1 MSQPNLP
8 NITPVVTLSR
18 DDTINLLL
26 SSIAME
32 ELGMAHI
39 LNAEGEKIQY
49 ALGTIPG
56 LTGPPSSLADILN
69 LNESVRDTLD
79 SLMKQELLLGSKL
92 DSISNIPTLA
102 GPTGAT
108 GPTGPAGG
116 PTGPTGAIGP
126 AGATG
131 PTGVTGAGLQGIIA
145 FNPLIAPTYTPGQ
158 VVLYNGSSYVVNT
171 ASPAGVPDTSAD
183 YTLLAAA
190 GPTGPTGPTGAT
202 GAGLTGL
209 TAFDPAAAPFY
220 TAGQVVLYE
229 GASYVVNINNPSGIP
244 GTSPDYT
251 LLAAAGPTGPTG
263 VTGAGLQGIVPFDP
277 LAAPSYTAGQTVTFN
292 GSSYVANVNSPAGT
306 PGASADYTLLA
317 AAGTAGAT
325 GGTGITGATGPTGIT
340 GVTGAT
346 GPTGTTGVTGATG
359 PTGITGATGA
369 TGPTGI
375 TGVTG
380 ATGPTGTTG
389 VTGATGP
396 TGITGATG
404 ATGPTGITGVTGAT
418 GPTGV
423 TGVTGATGPTGGT
436 GATGATGPTGVTGV
450 TGATGPTGGT
460 GATGVT
466 GPTGITGITGATG
479 PTGVTGVTGAT
490 GPTGITGVTG
500 ATGPT
505 GITGVTGATGPTG
518 ITGVTGATGPTGIT
532 GVTGAT
538 GPTGI
543 TGVTGATGPTGIT
556 GVTGVTGTSL
566 TATSGF
572 ASNTG
577 GGIVAVVV
585 GGTTISLPNDQNLS
599 ADITA
604 NAANTVFTVAPAGR
618 YYISYHINLTAGL
631 LVSSRVLING
641 TPFTSSIIA
650 PVASLANFNNSFI
663 VTLAADSTIQLQL
676 FGLLGAA
683 TLLGGSV
690 GAALN
695 IIRLS

>member
-26 SSIAME
+26 SAIAME

-92 DSISNIPTLA
+92 DSISNIPTLP

-126 AGATG
+126 AGATGPTG

-183 YTLLAAA
+183 YTLLADA

-292 GSSYVANVNSPAGT
+292 GSSYVANVNSPAGS

-325 GGTGITGATGPTGIT
+325 GGTGITGATGATGPNGITGATGITGPTGITGATGVTGPNGIT

-346 GPTGTTGVTGATG
+346 GPN
-359 PTGITGATGA
+359 GITGATGA

-375 TGVTG
+375 TGATG
-380 ATGPTGTTG
+380 ITGPTGIAG
-389 VTGATGP
+389 VTGDTGP

-404 ATGPTGITGVTGAT
+404 ATGPNGI
-418 GPTGV
+418 
-423 TGVTGATGPTGGT
+423 T
-436 GATGATGPTGVTGV
+436 GATGATGPTGS
-450 TGATGPTGGT
+450 TGATG
-460 GATGVT
+460 
-466 GPTGITGITGATG
+466 I
-479 PTGVTGVTGAT
+479 T

-500 ATGPT
+500 
-505 GITGVTGATGPTG
+505 I
-518 ITGVTGATGPTGIT
+518 
-532 GVTGAT
+532 
-538 GPTGI
+538 
-543 TGVTGATGPTGIT
+543 
-556 GVTGVTGTSL
+556 TGTSL

-618 YYISYHINLTAGL
+618 YYISYQINLTAGL

>member
-116 PTGPTGAIGP
+116 PAGPTGAIGP

-131 PTGVTGAGLQGIIA
+131 PTGPTGPTGVTGAGLQGIVA

-171 ASPAGVPDTSAD
+171 PSPAGIPDTSAD

-190 GPTGPTGPTGAT
+190 GSTGPIGPTGAT

-277 LAAPSYTAGQTVTFN
+277 LAAAAYTAGQPVTFN

-317 AAGTAGAT
+317 AAGITGAT
-325 GGTGITGATGPTGIT
+325 GGTGPTGI
-340 GVTGAT
+340 
-346 GPTGTTGVTGATG
+346 
-359 PTGITGATGA
+359 
-369 TGPTGI
+369 
-375 TGVTG
+375 
-380 ATGPTGTTG
+380 
-389 VTGATGP
+389 
-396 TGITGATG
+396 
-404 ATGPTGITGVTGAT
+404 
-418 GPTGV
+418 
-423 TGVTGATGPTGGT
+423 
-436 GATGATGPTGVTGV
+436 
-450 TGATGPTGGT
+450 
-460 GATGVT
+460 
-466 GPTGITGITGATG
+466 
-479 PTGVTGVTGAT
+479 
-490 GPTGITGVTG
+490 
-500 ATGPT
+500 
-505 GITGVTGATGPTG
+505 
-518 ITGVTGATGPTGIT
+518 
-532 GVTGAT
+532 
-538 GPTGI
+538 
-543 TGVTGATGPTGIT
+543 
-556 GVTGVTGTSL
+556 TGTSL
-566 TATSGF
+566 TATSGY

-577 GGIVAVVV
+577 GGVVAVIV
-585 GGTTISLPNDQNLS
+585 GGTTISLPNEQNLS
-599 ADITA
+599 ADITV

-631 LVSSRVLING
+631 LVSSRILING
-641 TPFTSSIIA
+641 TPPASSIIA

-663 VTLAADSTIQLQL
+663 VTLPAGSTIQLQL

>member
-108 GPTGPAGG
+108 GPTGAVGPAGA
-116 PTGPTGAIGP
+116 TGPTGAI
-126 AGATG
+126 G
-131 PTGVTGAGLQGIIA
+131 PTGVTGAGLQGIVA

-158 VVLYNGSSYVVNT
+158 VVLY
-171 ASPAGVPDTSAD
+171 
-183 YTLLAAA
+183 
-190 GPTGPTGPTGAT
+190 
-202 GAGLTGL
+202 
-209 TAFDPAAAPFY
+209 
-220 TAGQVVLYE
+220 
-229 GASYVVNINNPSGIP
+229 
-244 GTSPDYT
+244 
-251 LLAAAGPTGPTG
+251 
-263 VTGAGLQGIVPFDP
+263 
-277 LAAPSYTAGQTVTFN
+277 N

-317 AAGTAGAT
+317 AAGSTGAT
-325 GGTGITGATGPTGIT
+325 GGTGPTGSTGVTGDTGPTGIT
-340 GVTGAT
+340 GAA
-346 GPTGTTGVTGATG
+346 GATG
-359 PTGITGATGA
+359 PTGITGATGGYWDRLGSTGVTGD

-375 TGVTG
+375 TGAAG
-380 ATGPTGTTG
+380 ATGPTGSTG
-389 VTGATGP
+389 VTGDTGP

-404 ATGPTGITGVTGAT
+404 GTGPTGS
-418 GPTGV
+418 
-423 TGVTGATGPTGGT
+423 
-436 GATGATGPTGVTGV
+436 
-450 TGATGPTGGT
+450 
-460 GATGVT
+460 
-466 GPTGITGITGATG
+466 
-479 PTGVTGVTGAT
+479 
-490 GPTGITGVTG
+490 
-500 ATGPT
+500 
-505 GITGVTGATGPTG
+505 
-518 ITGVTGATGPTGIT
+518 
-532 GVTGAT
+532 
-538 GPTGI
+538 
-543 TGVTGATGPTGIT
+543 
-556 GVTGVTGTSL
+556 TGTSL
-566 TATSGF
+566 TATSGY

-577 GGIVAVVV
+577 GGVVAVIV
-585 GGTTISLPNDQNLS
+585 GGTTISLPNEQNLS

-604 NAANTVFTVAPAGR
+604 NAANTIFTVAPEGR

-631 LVSSRVLING
+631 LVSSRILING
-641 TPFTSSIIA
+641 TPPASSIIA

-663 VTLAADSTIQLQL
+663 VTLPAGSTIQLQL

>member
-116 PTGPTGAIGP
+116 PAGPTGAIGP
-126 AGATG
+126 AGAT
-131 PTGVTGAGLQGIIA
+131 
-145 FNPLIAPTYTPGQ
+145 
-158 VVLYNGSSYVVNT
+158 
-171 ASPAGVPDTSAD
+171 
-183 YTLLAAA
+183 
-190 GPTGPTGPTGAT
+190 
-202 GAGLTGL
+202 
-209 TAFDPAAAPFY
+209 
-220 TAGQVVLYE
+220 
-229 GASYVVNINNPSGIP
+229 
-244 GTSPDYT
+244 
-251 LLAAAGPTGPTG
+251 GPTGPTG
-263 VTGAGLQGIVPFDP
+263 VTGAGLQGIVAFNP
-277 LAAPSYTAGQTVTFN
+277 LSAPTYTTGQVVLYN
-292 GSSYVANVNSPAGT
+292 GSSYVANVNSPVGT

-317 AAGTAGAT
+317 AAGS
-325 GGTGITGATGPTGIT
+325 
-340 GVTGAT
+340 
-346 GPTGTTGVTGATG
+346 TGTTGGTG
-359 PTGITGATGA
+359 PTGITGATG
-369 TGPTGI
+369 G
-375 TGVTG
+375 
-380 ATGPTGTTG
+380 
-389 VTGATGP
+389 TGP

-404 ATGPTGITGVTGAT
+404 GTGPTGITGAT
-418 GPTGV
+418 GG
-423 TGVTGATGPTGGT
+423 
-436 GATGATGPTGVTGV
+436 
-450 TGATGPTGGT
+450 
-460 GATGVT
+460 T
-466 GPTGITGITGATG
+466 GPTGI
-479 PTGVTGVTGAT
+479 
-490 GPTGITGVTG
+490 
-500 ATGPT
+500 
-505 GITGVTGATGPTG
+505 
-518 ITGVTGATGPTGIT
+518 
-532 GVTGAT
+532 
-538 GPTGI
+538 
-543 TGVTGATGPTGIT
+543 
-556 GVTGVTGTSL
+556 TGTSL
-566 TATSGF
+566 TATSGY

-577 GGIVAVVV
+577 GGVVAVIA
-585 GGTTISLPNDQNLS
+585 GGTTIPLPNEQNLS

-604 NAANTVFTVAPAGR
+604 NAANTIFTVAPAGR

-631 LVSSRVLING
+631 LVSSRILING
-641 TPFTSSIIA
+641 TPPASSIIA

-663 VTLAADSTIQLQL
+663 VTLPAGSTIQLQL

-683 TLLGGSV
+683 TLLGGSA

>member
-116 PTGPTGAIGP
+116 PAGPTGAIGP

-131 PTGVTGAGLQGIIA
+131 PTGPTGPTGVTGAGLQGIVA

-171 ASPAGVPDTSAD
+171 PSPAGIPDTSAD

-190 GPTGPTGPTGAT
+190 GSTGPIGPTGAT

-209 TAFDPAAAPFY
+209 TDFDPAAAPFY

-277 LAAPSYTAGQTVTFN
+277 LAAAAYTAGQPVTFN

-317 AAGTAGAT
+317 AAG
-325 GGTGITGATGPTGIT
+325 I
-340 GVTGAT
+340 
-346 GPTGTTGVTGATG
+346 
-359 PTGITGATGA
+359 
-369 TGPTGI
+369 
-375 TGVTG
+375 
-380 ATGPTGTTG
+380 
-389 VTGATGP
+389 
-396 TGITGATG
+396 
-404 ATGPTGITGVTGAT
+404 
-418 GPTGV
+418 
-423 TGVTGATGPTGGT
+423 
-436 GATGATGPTGVTGV
+436 
-450 TGATGPTGGT
+450 T

-466 GPTGITGITGATG
+466 GPTGITGATGGTGSTGITGATG
-479 PTGVTGVTGAT
+479 GTGPTGFTGATGVTGPTGFTGATGVTGPTGFTGATGGTGPTGSTGATGGT
-490 GPTGITGVTG
+490 GPTGITGATG
-500 ATGPT
+500 GTGPT
-505 GITGVTGATGPTG
+505 GITGATGVTGPTGSTGATGG
-518 ITGVTGATGPTGIT
+518 TGPTGS
-532 GVTGAT
+532 
-538 GPTGI
+538 
-543 TGVTGATGPTGIT
+543 
-556 GVTGVTGTSL
+556 TGTSL
-566 TATSGF
+566 TATSGY

-577 GGIVAVVV
+577 GGVVAVIV
-585 GGTTISLPNDQNLS
+585 GGTTISLPNEQNLS

-631 LVSSRVLING
+631 LVSSRILING
-641 TPFTSSIIA
+641 TPPASSIIA

-663 VTLAADSTIQLQL
+663 VTLPAGSTIQLQL

>member
-108 GPTGPAGG
+108 GPTGP
-116 PTGPTGAIGP
+116 TGAVGP
-126 AGATG
+126 AGA
-131 PTGVTGAGLQGIIA
+131 I
-145 FNPLIAPTYTPGQ
+145 
-158 VVLYNGSSYVVNT
+158 
-171 ASPAGVPDTSAD
+171 
-183 YTLLAAA
+183 
-190 GPTGPTGPTGAT
+190 
-202 GAGLTGL
+202 
-209 TAFDPAAAPFY
+209 
-220 TAGQVVLYE
+220 
-229 GASYVVNINNPSGIP
+229 
-244 GTSPDYT
+244 
-251 LLAAAGPTGPTG
+251 GPTG
-263 VTGAGLQGIVPFDP
+263 VTGAGLQGIVAFNP
-277 LAAPSYTAGQTVTFN
+277 LIAPTYTTGQVVLYN

-317 AAGTAGAT
+317 AAGSTGAT
-325 GGTGITGATGPTGIT
+325 GGTGPTGS
-340 GVTGAT
+340 
-346 GPTGTTGVTGATG
+346 
-359 PTGITGATGA
+359 
-369 TGPTGI
+369 
-375 TGVTG
+375 
-380 ATGPTGTTG
+380 
-389 VTGATGP
+389 
-396 TGITGATG
+396 
-404 ATGPTGITGVTGAT
+404 
-418 GPTGV
+418 
-423 TGVTGATGPTGGT
+423 
-436 GATGATGPTGVTGV
+436 
-450 TGATGPTGGT
+450 
-460 GATGVT
+460 
-466 GPTGITGITGATG
+466 
-479 PTGVTGVTGAT
+479 
-490 GPTGITGVTG
+490 
-500 ATGPT
+500 
-505 GITGVTGATGPTG
+505 
-518 ITGVTGATGPTGIT
+518 
-532 GVTGAT
+532 
-538 GPTGI
+538 
-543 TGVTGATGPTGIT
+543 
-556 GVTGVTGTSL
+556 TGTSL
-566 TATSGF
+566 TATSGY

-577 GGIVAVVV
+577 GGVVAVIV
-585 GGTTISLPNDQNLS
+585 GGTTISLPNEQNLS

-604 NAANTVFTVAPAGR
+604 NAANTIFTVALAGR

-631 LVSSRVLING
+631 LVSSRILING
-641 TPFTSSIIA
+641 TPPASSIIA

-663 VTLAADSTIQLQL
+663 VTLPAGSTIQLQL

>member
-108 GPTGPAGG
+108 GPTGAVGPAGA
-116 PTGPTGAIGP
+116 TGPTGAI
-126 AGATG
+126 G
-131 PTGVTGAGLQGIIA
+131 PTGVTGAGLQGIVA

-158 VVLYNGSSYVVNT
+158 VVFYNGSSYVVNT
-171 ASPAGVPDTSAD
+171 ASPAGIPDTSAD

-190 GPTGPTGPTGAT
+190 GSTGPIGPTGAT

-263 VTGAGLQGIVPFDP
+263 VTGA
-277 LAAPSYTAGQTVTFN
+277 
-292 GSSYVANVNSPAGT
+292 
-306 PGASADYTLLA
+306 
-317 AAGTAGAT
+317 T
-325 GGTGITGATGPTGIT
+325 GGTGPTGST
-340 GVTGAT
+340 GVTGD
-346 GPTGTTGVTGATG
+346 TG
-359 PTGITGATGA
+359 PTGITGAAGG
-369 TGPTGI
+369 TGPTGS
-375 TGVTG
+375 
-380 ATGPTGTTG
+380 
-389 VTGATGP
+389 
-396 TGITGATG
+396 
-404 ATGPTGITGVTGAT
+404 
-418 GPTGV
+418 
-423 TGVTGATGPTGGT
+423 
-436 GATGATGPTGVTGV
+436 
-450 TGATGPTGGT
+450 
-460 GATGVT
+460 
-466 GPTGITGITGATG
+466 
-479 PTGVTGVTGAT
+479 
-490 GPTGITGVTG
+490 
-500 ATGPT
+500 
-505 GITGVTGATGPTG
+505 
-518 ITGVTGATGPTGIT
+518 
-532 GVTGAT
+532 
-538 GPTGI
+538 
-543 TGVTGATGPTGIT
+543 
-556 GVTGVTGTSL
+556 TGTSL
-566 TATSGF
+566 TATSGY

-577 GGIVAVVV
+577 GGVVAVIV
-585 GGTTISLPNDQNLS
+585 GGTTISLPNEQNLS

-604 NAANTVFTVAPAGR
+604 NAANTIFTVAPAGR

-631 LVSSRVLING
+631 LVSSRILING
-641 TPFTSSIIA
+641 TPPASSIIA

-663 VTLAADSTIQLQL
+663 VTLPAGSTIQLQL

>member
-116 PTGPTGAIGP
+116 PPGPTGAIGP

-131 PTGVTGAGLQGIIA
+131 PTGPTGPTGVTGAGLQGIVA

-171 ASPAGVPDTSAD
+171 PSPAGIPDTSAD

-190 GPTGPTGPTGAT
+190 GSTGPIGPTGAT

-277 LAAPSYTAGQTVTFN
+277 LAAAAYTAGQPVTFN

-317 AAGTAGAT
+317 AAGITGAT
-325 GGTGITGATGPTGIT
+325 GGTGPTGFTGATGDTGPTGS
-340 GVTGAT
+340 TGAT
-346 GPTGTTGVTGATG
+346 GGTG
-359 PTGITGATGA
+359 PTGS
-369 TGPTGI
+369 
-375 TGVTG
+375 
-380 ATGPTGTTG
+380 
-389 VTGATGP
+389 
-396 TGITGATG
+396 
-404 ATGPTGITGVTGAT
+404 
-418 GPTGV
+418 
-423 TGVTGATGPTGGT
+423 
-436 GATGATGPTGVTGV
+436 
-450 TGATGPTGGT
+450 
-460 GATGVT
+460 
-466 GPTGITGITGATG
+466 
-479 PTGVTGVTGAT
+479 
-490 GPTGITGVTG
+490 
-500 ATGPT
+500 
-505 GITGVTGATGPTG
+505 
-518 ITGVTGATGPTGIT
+518 
-532 GVTGAT
+532 
-538 GPTGI
+538 
-543 TGVTGATGPTGIT
+543 
-556 GVTGVTGTSL
+556 TGTSL
-566 TATSGF
+566 TATSGY

-577 GGIVAVVV
+577 GGVVAVIV
-585 GGTTISLPNDQNLS
+585 GGTTISLPNEQNLS

-631 LVSSRVLING
+631 LVSSRILING
-641 TPFTSSIIA
+641 TPPASSIIA

-663 VTLAADSTIQLQL
+663 VTLPAGSTIQLQL

>member
-116 PTGPTGAIGP
+116 PAGPTGAIGP

-131 PTGVTGAGLQGIIA
+131 PTGPTGPTGVTGAGLQGIVA

-171 ASPAGVPDTSAD
+171 PSPAGIPDTSAD

-190 GPTGPTGPTGAT
+190 GSTGPIGPTGAT

-277 LAAPSYTAGQTVTFN
+277 LAAAAYTAGQPVTFN

-317 AAGTAGAT
+317 AAGITGAT
-325 GGTGITGATGPTGIT
+325 GGTGPTGFTGATGGTGPTGSTGATGGTGPTGI
-340 GVTGAT
+340 
-346 GPTGTTGVTGATG
+346 
-359 PTGITGATGA
+359 
-369 TGPTGI
+369 
-375 TGVTG
+375 
-380 ATGPTGTTG
+380 
-389 VTGATGP
+389 
-396 TGITGATG
+396 
-404 ATGPTGITGVTGAT
+404 
-418 GPTGV
+418 
-423 TGVTGATGPTGGT
+423 
-436 GATGATGPTGVTGV
+436 
-450 TGATGPTGGT
+450 T

-466 GPTGITGITGATG
+466 GPTGITGATG
-479 PTGVTGVTGAT
+479 GT
-490 GPTGITGVTG
+490 GPTGITGATG
-500 ATGPT
+500 GTGPT
-505 GITGVTGATGPTG
+505 GITGATGVTGPTGSTGATGG
-518 ITGVTGATGPTGIT
+518 TGPTGS
-532 GVTGAT
+532 
-538 GPTGI
+538 
-543 TGVTGATGPTGIT
+543 
-556 GVTGVTGTSL
+556 TGTSL
-566 TATSGF
+566 TATSGY

-577 GGIVAVVV
+577 GGVVAVIV
-585 GGTTISLPNDQNLS
+585 GGTTISLPNEQNLS
-599 ADITA
+599 ADITV

-631 LVSSRVLING
+631 LVSSRILING
-641 TPFTSSIIA
+641 TPPASSIIA

-663 VTLAADSTIQLQL
+663 VTLPAGSTIQLQL

>member
-116 PTGPTGAIGP
+116 PPGPTGAIGP

-131 PTGVTGAGLQGIIA
+131 PTGPTGPTGVTGAGLQGIVA

-171 ASPAGVPDTSAD
+171 PSPAGIPDTSAD

-190 GPTGPTGPTGAT
+190 GSTGPIGPTGAT

-263 VTGAGLQGIVPFDP
+263 PTGVTGAGLQGIVPFDP
-277 LAAPSYTAGQTVTFN
+277 LAAAAYTAGQPVTFN

-317 AAGTAGAT
+317 AAG
-325 GGTGITGATGPTGIT
+325 ITGATGVSGPTGF
-340 GVTGAT
+340 TGAT
-346 GPTGTTGVTGATG
+346 GVSG
-359 PTGITGATGA
+359 PTGITGATGG
-369 TGPTGI
+369 TGPTGS
-375 TGVTG
+375 TG
-380 ATGPTGTTG
+380 ATGGTGPTGF
-389 VTGATGP
+389 TGATGVSGP
-396 TGITGATG
+396 TGFTGATG
-404 ATGPTGITGVTGAT
+404 GTGPTGSTGAT
-418 GPTGV
+418 GDTGPTGF
-423 TGVTGATGPTGGT
+423 TGATGGTGPTGFTGATGGT
-436 GATGATGPTGVTGV
+436 GPTGSTGATGGTGPTGS
-450 TGATGPTGGT
+450 TGATGDTGPTGST

-466 GPTGITGITGATG
+466 GPTGSTGAIGETG
-479 PTGVTGVTGAT
+479 PTGSA
-490 GPTGITGVTG
+490 
-500 ATGPT
+500 
-505 GITGVTGATGPTG
+505 
-518 ITGVTGATGPTGIT
+518 
-532 GVTGAT
+532 
-538 GPTGI
+538 
-543 TGVTGATGPTGIT
+543 
-556 GVTGVTGTSL
+556 GTSL
-566 TATSGF
+566 TATSGY

-577 GGIVAVVV
+577 GGVVAVIV
-585 GGTTISLPNDQNLS
+585 GGTTISLPNEQNLS
-599 ADITA
+599 ADITV

-631 LVSSRVLING
+631 LVSSRILING
-641 TPFTSSIIA
+641 TPPASSIIA

-663 VTLAADSTIQLQL
+663 VTLPAGSTIQLQL

>member
-116 PTGPTGAIGP
+116 PPGPTGAIGP

-131 PTGVTGAGLQGIIA
+131 PTGPTGPTGVTGAGLQGIVA

-171 ASPAGVPDTSAD
+171 PSPAGIPDTSAD

-190 GPTGPTGPTGAT
+190 GSTGPIGPTGAT

-277 LAAPSYTAGQTVTFN
+277 LAAAAYTAGQPVTFN

-317 AAGTAGAT
+317 AAG
-325 GGTGITGATGPTGIT
+325 ITGATGVSGPTGF
-340 GVTGAT
+340 TGAT
-346 GPTGTTGVTGATG
+346 GVSG
-359 PTGITGATGA
+359 PTGITGATGG
-369 TGPTGI
+369 TGPTGS
-375 TGVTG
+375 TG
-380 ATGPTGTTG
+380 ATGGTGPTGF
-389 VTGATGP
+389 TGATGVSGP
-396 TGITGATG
+396 TGFTGATG
-404 ATGPTGITGVTGAT
+404 GTGPTGSTGAT
-418 GPTGV
+418 GETGPTGF
-423 TGVTGATGPTGGT
+423 TGATGGTGPTGFTGATGGT
-436 GATGATGPTGVTGV
+436 GPTGSTGATGGTGSTGS
-450 TGATGPTGGT
+450 T

-466 GPTGITGITGATG
+466 GPTGITGATGDTGPTGSTGATG
-479 PTGVTGVTGAT
+479 GT
-490 GPTGITGVTG
+490 GPTGS
-500 ATGPT
+500 
-505 GITGVTGATGPTG
+505 
-518 ITGVTGATGPTGIT
+518 
-532 GVTGAT
+532 
-538 GPTGI
+538 
-543 TGVTGATGPTGIT
+543 
-556 GVTGVTGTSL
+556 TGTSL
-566 TATSGF
+566 TATSGY

-577 GGIVAVVV
+577 GGVVAVIV
-585 GGTTISLPNDQNLS
+585 GGTTISLPNEQNLS
-599 ADITA
+599 ADITV

-631 LVSSRVLING
+631 LVSSRILING
-641 TPFTSSIIA
+641 TPPASSIIA

-663 VTLAADSTIQLQL
+663 VTLPAGSTIQLQL

>member
-49 ALGTIPG
+49 ALGAIPG

-108 GPTGPAGG
+108 GPTGP
-116 PTGPTGAIGP
+116 TGAIGP

-131 PTGVTGAGLQGIIA
+131 PTGSI
-145 FNPLIAPTYTPGQ
+145 
-158 VVLYNGSSYVVNT
+158 
-171 ASPAGVPDTSAD
+171 
-183 YTLLAAA
+183 
-190 GPTGPTGPTGAT
+190 
-202 GAGLTGL
+202 
-209 TAFDPAAAPFY
+209 
-220 TAGQVVLYE
+220 
-229 GASYVVNINNPSGIP
+229 
-244 GTSPDYT
+244 
-251 LLAAAGPTGPTG
+251 GPTG
-263 VTGAGLQGIVPFDP
+263 VTGAGLQGIVAFNP
-277 LAAPSYTAGQTVTFN
+277 LIAPTYTTGQVVLYN

-317 AAGTAGAT
+317 AAGSTGAT
-325 GGTGITGATGPTGIT
+325 GGTGPTGS
-340 GVTGAT
+340 
-346 GPTGTTGVTGATG
+346 
-359 PTGITGATGA
+359 
-369 TGPTGI
+369 
-375 TGVTG
+375 
-380 ATGPTGTTG
+380 
-389 VTGATGP
+389 
-396 TGITGATG
+396 
-404 ATGPTGITGVTGAT
+404 
-418 GPTGV
+418 
-423 TGVTGATGPTGGT
+423 
-436 GATGATGPTGVTGV
+436 
-450 TGATGPTGGT
+450 
-460 GATGVT
+460 
-466 GPTGITGITGATG
+466 
-479 PTGVTGVTGAT
+479 
-490 GPTGITGVTG
+490 
-500 ATGPT
+500 
-505 GITGVTGATGPTG
+505 
-518 ITGVTGATGPTGIT
+518 
-532 GVTGAT
+532 
-538 GPTGI
+538 
-543 TGVTGATGPTGIT
+543 
-556 GVTGVTGTSL
+556 TGTSL
-566 TATSGF
+566 TATSGY

-577 GGIVAVVV
+577 GGVVAVIV
-585 GGTTISLPNDQNLS
+585 GGTTISLPNEQNLS

-604 NAANTVFTVAPAGR
+604 NAANTIFTVAPAGR

-631 LVSSRVLING
+631 LVSSRILING
-641 TPFTSSIIA
+641 TPPASSIIA

-663 VTLAADSTIQLQL
+663 VTLPAGSTIQLQL

>member
-116 PTGPTGAIGP
+116 PAGSTGPIGP
-126 AGATG
+126 AGATGPTGPTG
-131 PTGVTGAGLQGIIA
+131 PTGVTGAGLQGIVA

-171 ASPAGVPDTSAD
+171 PSPAGIPDTSAD

-190 GPTGPTGPTGAT
+190 GSTGPIGPTGAT

-277 LAAPSYTAGQTVTFN
+277 LAAAAYTAGQPVTFN

-317 AAGTAGAT
+317 AAGITGAT
-325 GGTGITGATGPTGIT
+325 GGTGPTGSTGATG
-340 GVTGAT
+340 VS
-346 GPTGTTGVTGATG
+346 G
-359 PTGITGATGA
+359 PTGITGATGG
-369 TGPTGI
+369 TGPTGS
-375 TGVTG
+375 TG
-380 ATGPTGTTG
+380 ATGG
-389 VTGATGP
+389 TGP
-396 TGITGATG
+396 TGF
-404 ATGPTGITGVTGAT
+404 
-418 GPTGV
+418 
-423 TGVTGATGPTGGT
+423 
-436 GATGATGPTGVTGV
+436 
-450 TGATGPTGGT
+450 T
-460 GATGVT
+460 GATGVSGPTGFTGATGGT
-466 GPTGITGITGATG
+466 GPTGSTGATG
-479 PTGVTGVTGAT
+479 ETGPTGFTGAT
-490 GPTGITGVTG
+490 GGTGPTGFTG
-500 ATGPT
+500 ATGGTGPT
-505 GITGVTGATGPTG
+505 GSTGATGGTGPTG
-518 ITGVTGATGPTGIT
+518 STGATGG
-532 GVTGAT
+532 T
-538 GPTGI
+538 GPTGS
-543 TGVTGATGPTGIT
+543 
-556 GVTGVTGTSL
+556 TGTSL
-566 TATSGF
+566 TATSGY

-577 GGIVAVVV
+577 GGVVAVIV
-585 GGTTISLPNDQNLS
+585 GGTTISLPNEQNLS

-631 LVSSRVLING
+631 LVSSRILING
-641 TPFTSSIIA
+641 TPPASSIIA

-663 VTLAADSTIQLQL
+663 VTLPAGSTIQLQL

>member
-26 SSIAME
+26 SAIAME

-131 PTGVTGAGLQGIIA
+131 PTGPTGPTGVTGAGLQGIIA

-158 VVLYNGSSYVVNT
+158 VVLYNDSSYVVNT

-229 GASYVVNINNPSGIP
+229 GASYVVNIDNPSGIP
-244 GTSPDYT
+244 GISPDYT

-317 AAGTAGAT
+317 ATGTAGAT
-325 GGTGITGATGPTGIT
+325 GGSGPTGITGVTGTTGPTGVT

-346 GPTGTTGVTGATG
+346 GPTGGTGVTGTTGPTGITGAAGATGPTGVTGVTGDTGSTGATGATGVTG

-380 ATGPTGTTG
+380 DTGPTGITG
-389 VTGATGP
+389 VTGDTGP

-404 ATGPTGITGVTGAT
+404 ATGPTGGTGVTGAT
-418 GPTGV
+418 GPTGF
-423 TGVTGATGPTGGT
+423 TGATGGS
-436 GATGATGPTGVTGV
+436 
-450 TGATGPTGGT
+450 
-460 GATGVT
+460 
-466 GPTGITGITGATG
+466 
-479 PTGVTGVTGAT
+479 

-505 GITGVTGATGPTG
+505 GITGV
-518 ITGVTGATGPTGIT
+518 
-532 GVTGAT
+532 
-538 GPTGI
+538 
-543 TGVTGATGPTGIT
+543 
-556 GVTGVTGTSL
+556 
-566 TATSGF
+566 
-572 ASNTG
+572 TG

>member
-116 PTGPTGAIGP
+116 PAGPTGAIGP

-131 PTGVTGAGLQGIIA
+131 PTGPTGPTGVTGAGLQGIVA

-171 ASPAGVPDTSAD
+171 PSPAGIPDTSAD

-190 GPTGPTGPTGAT
+190 GSTGPIGPTGAT

-209 TAFDPAAAPFY
+209 TDFDPAAAPFY

-263 VTGAGLQGIVPFDP
+263 VTGDGLQGIVPFDP
-277 LAAPSYTAGQTVTFN
+277 LAAAAYTAGQPVTFN

-317 AAGTAGAT
+317 AAGITGAT
-325 GGTGITGATGPTGIT
+325 GGTGPTGFTGATGVTGPTGF
-340 GVTGAT
+340 TGAT
-346 GPTGTTGVTGATG
+346 GGTGPTGSTGATGDTGPTGFTGATGGTG
-359 PTGITGATGA
+359 PTGITGATGDA
-369 TGPTGI
+369 GPTGSTGATGVTGPTGS
-375 TGVTG
+375 TG
-380 ATGPTGTTG
+380 AIGETGPTGF
-389 VTGATGP
+389 
-396 TGITGATG
+396 
-404 ATGPTGITGVTGAT
+404 
-418 GPTGV
+418 
-423 TGVTGATGPTGGT
+423 
-436 GATGATGPTGVTGV
+436 
-450 TGATGPTGGT
+450 T

-466 GPTGITGITGATG
+466 GPTGITGATGDTGPTGSTGATG
-479 PTGVTGVTGAT
+479 GT
-490 GPTGITGVTG
+490 GPTGS
-500 ATGPT
+500 
-505 GITGVTGATGPTG
+505 
-518 ITGVTGATGPTGIT
+518 
-532 GVTGAT
+532 
-538 GPTGI
+538 
-543 TGVTGATGPTGIT
+543 
-556 GVTGVTGTSL
+556 TGTSL
-566 TATSGF
+566 TATSGY

-577 GGIVAVVV
+577 GGVVAVIV
-585 GGTTISLPNDQNLS
+585 GGTTISLPNEQNLS

-631 LVSSRVLING
+631 LVSSRILING
-641 TPFTSSIIA
+641 TPPASSIIA

-663 VTLAADSTIQLQL
+663 VTLPAGSTIQLQL

>member
-116 PTGPTGAIGP
+116 PPGPTGAIGP

-131 PTGVTGAGLQGIIA
+131 PTGPTGPTGVTGAGLQGIVA

-171 ASPAGVPDTSAD
+171 PSPAGIPDTSAD

-190 GPTGPTGPTGAT
+190 GSTGPIGPTGAT

-277 LAAPSYTAGQTVTFN
+277 LAAAAYTAGQPVTFN

-317 AAGTAGAT
+317 AAGITGAT
-325 GGTGITGATGPTGIT
+325 GGTGPTGFTGATGVSGPTGS
-340 GVTGAT
+340 TGAT
-346 GPTGTTGVTGATG
+346 GGTGPTGSTGATG
-359 PTGITGATGA
+359 GTGPTGFTGATGVSGPTGFTGA
-369 TGPTGI
+369 TGGTGPTGS
-375 TGVTG
+375 TG
-380 ATGPTGTTG
+380 ATGEIGPTGF
-389 VTGATGP
+389 TGATG
-396 TGITGATG
+396 G
-404 ATGPTGITGVTGAT
+404 TGPTGS
-418 GPTGV
+418 
-423 TGVTGATGPTGGT
+423 
-436 GATGATGPTGVTGV
+436 
-450 TGATGPTGGT
+450 T

-466 GPTGITGITGATG
+466 GPTGSTGATG
-479 PTGVTGVTGAT
+479 GTGPTGSTGATGDTGPTGSTGATGVTGPTGSTGAIGET
-490 GPTGITGVTG
+490 GPTGS
-500 ATGPT
+500 
-505 GITGVTGATGPTG
+505 
-518 ITGVTGATGPTGIT
+518 
-532 GVTGAT
+532 
-538 GPTGI
+538 
-543 TGVTGATGPTGIT
+543 
-556 GVTGVTGTSL
+556 TGTSL
-566 TATSGF
+566 TATSGY

-577 GGIVAVVV
+577 GGVVAVIV
-585 GGTTISLPNDQNLS
+585 GGTTISLPNEQNLS
-599 ADITA
+599 ADITV

-631 LVSSRVLING
+631 LVSSRILING
-641 TPFTSSIIA
+641 TPPASSIIA

-663 VTLAADSTIQLQL
+663 VTLPAGSTIQLQL

>member
-1 MSQPNLP
+1 MIFSQLIRRDIVSQPNLP

-116 PTGPTGAIGP
+116 PAGPTGAIGP

-131 PTGVTGAGLQGIIA
+131 PTGPTGPTGVTGAGLQGIVA

-171 ASPAGVPDTSAD
+171 PSPAGIPDTSAD

-190 GPTGPTGPTGAT
+190 GSTGPIGPTGAT

-209 TAFDPAAAPFY
+209 TDFDPAAAPFY

-277 LAAPSYTAGQTVTFN
+277 LAAAAYTAGQPVTFN

-317 AAGTAGAT
+317 AAGITGAT
-325 GGTGITGATGPTGIT
+325 GGTGPIGSTGATG
-340 GVTGAT
+340 VT
-346 GPTGTTGVTGATG
+346 GPTGSTGAIGETG
-359 PTGITGATGA
+359 PTGF
-369 TGPTGI
+369 
-375 TGVTG
+375 
-380 ATGPTGTTG
+380 
-389 VTGATGP
+389 
-396 TGITGATG
+396 
-404 ATGPTGITGVTGAT
+404 
-418 GPTGV
+418 
-423 TGVTGATGPTGGT
+423 
-436 GATGATGPTGVTGV
+436 
-450 TGATGPTGGT
+450 T

-466 GPTGITGITGATG
+466 GPTGITGATGDTGPTGSTGATG
-479 PTGVTGVTGAT
+479 GT
-490 GPTGITGVTG
+490 GPTGS
-500 ATGPT
+500 
-505 GITGVTGATGPTG
+505 
-518 ITGVTGATGPTGIT
+518 
-532 GVTGAT
+532 
-538 GPTGI
+538 
-543 TGVTGATGPTGIT
+543 
-556 GVTGVTGTSL
+556 TGTSL
-566 TATSGF
+566 TATSGY

-577 GGIVAVVV
+577 GGVVAVIV
-585 GGTTISLPNDQNLS
+585 GGTTISLPNEQNLS

-631 LVSSRVLING
+631 LVSSRILING
-641 TPFTSSIIA
+641 TPPASSIIA

-663 VTLAADSTIQLQL
+663 VTLPAGSTIQLQL

>member
-108 GPTGPAGG
+108 GPTGP
-116 PTGPTGAIGP
+116 TGAVGP

-131 PTGVTGAGLQGIIA
+131 PTGAIGPTGATGAGLQGIVA
-145 FNPLIAPTYTPGQ
+145 FNPLIAPTYTTGQ
-158 VVLYNGSSYVVNT
+158 VVLY
-171 ASPAGVPDTSAD
+171 
-183 YTLLAAA
+183 
-190 GPTGPTGPTGAT
+190 
-202 GAGLTGL
+202 
-209 TAFDPAAAPFY
+209 
-220 TAGQVVLYE
+220 
-229 GASYVVNINNPSGIP
+229 
-244 GTSPDYT
+244 
-251 LLAAAGPTGPTG
+251 
-263 VTGAGLQGIVPFDP
+263 
-277 LAAPSYTAGQTVTFN
+277 N

-317 AAGTAGAT
+317 AAG
-325 GGTGITGATGPTGIT
+325 
-340 GVTGAT
+340 
-346 GPTGTTGVTGATG
+346 
-359 PTGITGATGA
+359 ITGATGA
-369 TGPTGI
+369 TGPTGS
-375 TGVTG
+375 TG
-380 ATGPTGTTG
+380 ATGDI
-389 VTGATGP
+389 GP
-396 TGITGATG
+396 TGITGAAG
-404 ATGPTGITGVTGAT
+404 GTGPTGS
-418 GPTGV
+418 
-423 TGVTGATGPTGGT
+423 
-436 GATGATGPTGVTGV
+436 
-450 TGATGPTGGT
+450 
-460 GATGVT
+460 
-466 GPTGITGITGATG
+466 
-479 PTGVTGVTGAT
+479 
-490 GPTGITGVTG
+490 
-500 ATGPT
+500 
-505 GITGVTGATGPTG
+505 
-518 ITGVTGATGPTGIT
+518 
-532 GVTGAT
+532 
-538 GPTGI
+538 
-543 TGVTGATGPTGIT
+543 
-556 GVTGVTGTSL
+556 TGTSL
-566 TATSGF
+566 TATSGY

-577 GGIVAVVV
+577 GGVVAVIV
-585 GGTTISLPNDQNLS
+585 GGTTISLPNEQNLS

-604 NAANTVFTVAPAGR
+604 NAANTIFTVAPAGR

-631 LVSSRVLING
+631 LVSSRILING
-641 TPFTSSIIA
+641 TPPASSIIA

-663 VTLAADSTIQLQL
+663 VTLPAGSTIQLQL

-683 TLLGGSV
+683 TLLGGST

>member
-108 GPTGPAGG
+108 GPTGP
-116 PTGPTGAIGP
+116 TGAVGP

-131 PTGVTGAGLQGIIA
+131 PTGAI
-145 FNPLIAPTYTPGQ
+145 
-158 VVLYNGSSYVVNT
+158 
-171 ASPAGVPDTSAD
+171 
-183 YTLLAAA
+183 
-190 GPTGPTGPTGAT
+190 
-202 GAGLTGL
+202 
-209 TAFDPAAAPFY
+209 
-220 TAGQVVLYE
+220 
-229 GASYVVNINNPSGIP
+229 
-244 GTSPDYT
+244 
-251 LLAAAGPTGPTG
+251 GPTG
-263 VTGAGLQGIVPFDP
+263 VTGAGLQGIVAFNP
-277 LAAPSYTAGQTVTFN
+277 LIAPTYTTGQVVLYN

-317 AAGTAGAT
+317 AAG
-325 GGTGITGATGPTGIT
+325 I
-340 GVTGAT
+340 
-346 GPTGTTGVTGATG
+346 
-359 PTGITGATGA
+359 
-369 TGPTGI
+369 
-375 TGVTG
+375 
-380 ATGPTGTTG
+380 
-389 VTGATGP
+389 
-396 TGITGATG
+396 
-404 ATGPTGITGVTGAT
+404 
-418 GPTGV
+418 
-423 TGVTGATGPTGGT
+423 
-436 GATGATGPTGVTGV
+436 
-450 TGATGPTGGT
+450 T

-466 GPTGITGITGATG
+466 GPTGFTGATGGTGITGPTGSTGVTGDTG
-479 PTGVTGVTGAT
+479 PTGSTGAT
-490 GPTGITGVTG
+490 GG
-500 ATGPT
+500 TGPT
-505 GITGVTGATGPTG
+505 GS
-518 ITGVTGATGPTGIT
+518 
-532 GVTGAT
+532 
-538 GPTGI
+538 
-543 TGVTGATGPTGIT
+543 
-556 GVTGVTGTSL
+556 TGTSL
-566 TATSGF
+566 TATSGY

-577 GGIVAVVV
+577 GGVVAVIV
-585 GGTTISLPNDQNLS
+585 GGTTISLPNEQNLS

-604 NAANTVFTVAPAGR
+604 NAANTIFTVAPAGR

-631 LVSSRVLING
+631 LVSSRILING
-641 TPFTSSIIA
+641 TPPASSIIA

-663 VTLAADSTIQLQL
+663 VTLPAGSTIQLQL